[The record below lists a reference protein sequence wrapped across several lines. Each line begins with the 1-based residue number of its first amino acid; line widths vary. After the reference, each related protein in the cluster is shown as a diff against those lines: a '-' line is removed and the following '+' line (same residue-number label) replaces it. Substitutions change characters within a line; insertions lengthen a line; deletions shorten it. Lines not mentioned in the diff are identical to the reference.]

1 MQVEQKDILQKISLV
16 KDIILFL
23 RVSEENIQKICISI
37 DKSTNIPWKDEA
49 DYYMDVL
56 LKELRNQLAEL
67 RDE

>member
-37 DKSTNIPWKDEA
+37 HKSTNIPWKDEA